1 MADTAREFMDEPV
14 FIEHDTP
21 VHEVAERV
29 KGEENTLIVRK
40 DGKLVGEI
48 HEHSLLKLLIPEKRI
63 DEEKMIGIL
72 GLSFNQQYVA
82 ETAED
87 LMNQHEITVP
97 PNESIGEMAFLM
109 DREDL
114 RSLPVEED
122 DDIVGV
128 VHENRLVE
136 EI

>member
-1 MADTAREFMDEPV
+1 MEDPV
-14 FIEHDTP
+14 FIEHDKP

-29 KGEENTLIVRK
+29 KGEENTLIVSK
-40 DGKLVGEI
+40 DDKLVGEV
-48 HEHSLLKLLIPEKRI
+48 HEHSLLKILIPEKRI
-63 DEEKMIGIL
+63 DEEKIIGIL
-72 GLSFNQQYVA
+72 GLSFNQQYMA

-97 PNESIGEMAFLM
+97 PDETIGEMAFLM

-122 DDIVGV
+122 GDIIGV